1 MTVRSRARGPEAL
14 TWPATTATVYAAAF
28 FLVYYVSVRTVRG
41 RLVSDASLR
50 GAISSGASVQDTV
63 EAILDV
69 VSVGSLLGA
78 VAVVAVIAL
87 LRLDRVRGLASIA
100 VLVTANVSTWL
111 LKEHLIAMPD
121 LGLDEVAP
129 ATLNSLPS
137 GHTTAAFSAVAALLI
152 VLPAAVR
159 VPAALL
165 GGSFATL
172 TALATMF
179 AGWHRAADAMA
190 AFLVVGVCTM
200 VAISFVVVLDSP
212 PPHASVVVRLRWWVA
227 LCVGA
232 MALGIVVSVGL
243 SALAPIRDTLPGSLL
258 AFLSGGLLI
267 VGTVLGVLVGMLR
280 VLEVTEAEVARDDGT
295 TRRRSDAELR
305 AGVWLRNR
313 DLQPAN
319 RFNESELHAYGC
331 DRRPRTRRR
340 RAVTQPLL

>member
-1 MTVRSRARGPEAL
+1 MARKRAQGPVL
-14 TWPATTATVYAAAF
+14 PTRPAAVAAAYAAAF
-28 FLVYYVSVRTVRG
+28 LAVYYLSVRTVRG

-111 LKEHLIAMPD
+111 LKEHLVSRPD

-137 GHTTAAFSAVAALLI
+137 GHTTAAFSAVAAMLI
-152 VLPAAVR
+152 VLPAALR
-159 VPAALL
+159 VSAALV
-165 GGSFATL
+165 GAGFATV

-190 AFLVVGVCTM
+190 AFLVVGICTM
-200 VAISFVVVLDSP
+200 LAISLMAAVGGP
-212 PPHASVVVRLRWWVA
+212 RPHASAPVRPRWWVA
-227 LCVGA
+227 VAVGA
-232 MALGIVVSVGL
+232 LTLGSAFSVALSGVEPVL
-243 SALAPIRDTLPGSLL
+243 DTLLGSLL
-258 AFLSGGLLI
+258 AFMSAGLLI
-267 VGTVLGVLVGMLR
+267 VGTVLAVLVGMLR
-280 VLEVTEAEVARDDGT
+280 VLEATEAKFDRAASRPG
-295 TRRRSDAELR
+295 DA
-305 AGVWLRNR
+305 AGER
-313 DLQPAN
+313 
-319 RFNESELHAYGC
+319 
-331 DRRPRTRRR
+331 
-340 RAVTQPLL
+340 